1 MLSFAENI
9 RALYSDQ
16 GKYFVFSLGR
26 VILLCICCFLKRAID
41 RTLLKLVYM
50 IFHMHF

>member
-41 RTLLKLVYM
+41 RTLLHLVYM